1 MLQLDYALV
10 LELVDR
16 HAWGACASNGV
27 EVQVFSGAPEIIYLI
42 LFMPQHKSV
51 NYQLEPAGNGD
62 VERIRKYKL
71 ASILDYAGDLNQAE
85 LDRINRYVDEQL
97 PKQLGYYQNVICGG
111 VTVGGILVR
120 QIDDGLLLDEI
131 FIEKK
136 YRGRGIGSSVI
147 KNILSC
153 SNDSVFLW
161 VYKAN
166 VDAIRLYRN
175 LGFVVVDETN
185 TRYYMAYSTDESSFI
200 SSV

>member
-1 MLQLDYALV
+1 
-10 LELVDR
+10 
-16 HAWGACASNGV
+16 
-27 EVQVFSGAPEIIYLI
+27 
-42 LFMPQHKSV
+42 MPQHKSV

-62 VERIRKYKL
+62 VERICKYKL
-71 ASILDYAGDLNQAE
+71 ASILDYAGYLNQAE

-97 PKQLGYYQNVICGG
+97 PKQLGYYQNVVCGG
-111 VTVGGILVR
+111 VTVGSILVR
-120 QIDDGLLLDEI
+120 RIDDGLLLDEI

-161 VYKAN
+161 VYKTN

>member
-1 MLQLDYALV
+1 M

-97 PKQLGYYQNVICGG
+97 PKQLGYYQNVVCDG
-111 VTVGGILVR
+111 VTVGSILVR

-147 KNILSC
+147 KNILSH

-161 VYKAN
+161 VYKTN

>member
-1 MLQLDYALV
+1 
-10 LELVDR
+10 
-16 HAWGACASNGV
+16 
-27 EVQVFSGAPEIIYLI
+27 
-42 LFMPQHKSV
+42 MPQHKSV

-97 PKQLGYYQNVICGG
+97 PKQLGYYQNVVCDG
-111 VTVGGILVR
+111 VTVGSILVR

-161 VYKAN
+161 VYKTN

-185 TRYYMAYSTDESSFI
+185 ARYYMAYSTDESSFI

>member
-1 MLQLDYALV
+1 
-10 LELVDR
+10 
-16 HAWGACASNGV
+16 
-27 EVQVFSGAPEIIYLI
+27 
-42 LFMPQHKSV
+42 MPQHKSV
-51 NYQLEPAGNGD
+51 SYQLEPAGNGD

-71 ASILDYAGDLNQAE
+71 ASILDYAGDLNQTE

-97 PKQLGYYQNVICGG
+97 PKQLGYYQNVVCDG
-111 VTVGGILVR
+111 VTVGSILVR

-161 VYKAN
+161 VYKTN

-200 SSV
+200 NSV

>member
-1 MLQLDYALV
+1 
-10 LELVDR
+10 
-16 HAWGACASNGV
+16 
-27 EVQVFSGAPEIIYLI
+27 
-42 LFMPQHKSV
+42 MPQHKLV

-97 PKQLGYYQNVICGG
+97 PKQLGYYQNVVCGG
-111 VTVGGILVR
+111 VAVGSVLVR

-161 VYKAN
+161 VYKTN

-185 TRYYMAYSTDESSFI
+185 TRYYMAYLTDESSFI

>member
-1 MLQLDYALV
+1 M
-10 LELVDR
+10 
-16 HAWGACASNGV
+16 

-42 LFMPQHKSV
+42 LFMPQHESV
-51 NYQLEPAGNGD
+51 NYQLEPVGNGD

-85 LDRINRYVDEQL
+85 LDRINRYVDEKL
-97 PKQLGYYQNVICGG
+97 PKQLGYYQNVVCGG

-185 TRYYMAYSTDESSFI
+185 TRYYMAYSTGESSFI
-200 SSV
+200 NSV

>member
-1 MLQLDYALV
+1 M

-27 EVQVFSGAPEIIYLI
+27 EVQVFSGAPVIIYLI

-51 NYQLEPAGNGD
+51 NYQLEPADNGD

-97 PKQLGYYQNVICGG
+97 PKQLGYYQNVVCGG

-131 FIEKK
+131 FIEEK

-161 VYKAN
+161 VYKTN

>member
-1 MLQLDYALV
+1 
-10 LELVDR
+10 
-16 HAWGACASNGV
+16 
-27 EVQVFSGAPEIIYLI
+27 
-42 LFMPQHKSV
+42 MPQHKSV
-51 NYQLEPAGNGD
+51 NYQLEPAGNSD

-97 PKQLGYYQNVICGG
+97 SKQLDCYQNIVCGG
-111 VTVGGILVR
+111 VVVGSVLAR

-161 VYKAN
+161 VYKTN

-185 TRYYMAYSTDESSFI
+185 ARYYMAYSTDESSFI

>member
-51 NYQLEPAGNGD
+51 NYQLEPVDNGD

-71 ASILDYAGDLNQAE
+71 ASILDYAGDLNRAE

-97 PKQLGYYQNVICGG
+97 PKQLGYYQNVVCGG

>member
-1 MLQLDYALV
+1 M

-27 EVQVFSGAPEIIYLI
+27 EVQVFSGAPVIIYLI
-42 LFMPQHKSV
+42 LFMPQHKTV

-97 PKQLGYYQNVICGG
+97 PKQLGYYQNVVCDG
-111 VTVGGILVR
+111 VTVGSILVR

-161 VYKAN
+161 VYKTN
-166 VDAIRLYRN
+166 VDAIRLYRD
-175 LGFVVVDETN
+175 LGFVAVDETN